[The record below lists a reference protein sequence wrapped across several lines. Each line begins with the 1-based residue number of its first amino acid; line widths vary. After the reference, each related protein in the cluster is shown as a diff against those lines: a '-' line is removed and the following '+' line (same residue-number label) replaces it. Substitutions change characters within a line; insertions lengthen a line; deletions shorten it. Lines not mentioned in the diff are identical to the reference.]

1 MMAVQQELVG
11 KVRDVIV
18 RNKAFINPYTG
29 TLSSISS
36 SLSRARELVMG
47 ADPLSDVGIN
57 ASTILSSITSL
68 ENTVG
73 RYLTHTNNMS
83 GVGLTNGF
91 TGANFATI
99 SQVVSTVQKY
109 SNDGGICEVV
119 YGVFGAIV
127 KASMIIR
134 QIENVIGQLNN
145 LLNSVSTI
153 ASKLLLLQN
162 LLESQIEQDL
172 LAFSNAQ
179 ILALQNAAA
188 NAIANLTGSPCIG
201 DVIGIVGSA
210 ELKKVINPPITQIF

>member
-1 MMAVQQELVG
+1 MAVQQELVG

>member
-36 SLSRARELVMG
+36 SLSRAREVVMG

-172 LAFSNAQ
+172 LAFANAQ

-210 ELKKVINPPITQIF
+210 ELKKIVNPAILQTF